1 MWRSVAIG
9 IVLAGIVAGCDA
21 GPMDGGGNGAGSCAA
36 ILHWQ
41 GRTYWGVGTAII
53 PPEEV
58 RLGTG
63 KFPACNDNGS
73 NGVYSKDRPQDAAV
87 YRIDGVTPRQA
98 VLTDTGVFVLDAS
111 HPPAAVQALVHAPRC
126 TGTTSGS
133 VVAVWGGTETK
144 HRAQFDGDIGHPP
157 YRLELFVKDGPP
169 KLMRANIVARV
180 TASTE
185 GVLRPVDVKRVLW
198 TGGTLA
204 LALRCSTDGGYQVV
218 RIGWRVPGRQ

>member
-1 MWRSVAIG
+1 MWRSIAIG
-9 IVLAGIVAGCDA
+9 VVLAGIAVGCDA
-21 GPMDGGGNGAGSCAA
+21 GAVDGGGNGAGSCAA

-53 PPEEV
+53 PREEV

-63 KFPACNDNGS
+63 RFPACDDTGGTVN
-73 NGVYSKDRPQDAAV
+73 SKGPPQDVAV
-87 YRIDGVTPRQA
+87 YRIEGVAPRQG

-111 HPPAAVQALVHAPRC
+111 HPPAAVRALIHAPRC
-126 TGTTSGS
+126 TPKRSGS

-157 YRLELFVKDGPP
+157 YRLELFVQSGPTA
-169 KLMRANIVARV
+169 LLRANIVADV
-180 TASTE
+180 TASTR
-185 GVLRPVDVKRVLW
+185 GILTPVDVKHVLW

-204 LALRCSTDGGYQVV
+204 LQLRCSANGGYQVL
-218 RIGWRVPGRQ
+218 RIGRGLPGSQ